1 MTNDL
6 FCAFVIGA
14 TAVVLDD
21 EMRPLALT
29 DRQLDL
35 LKRAV
40 AALPEQLRQQFVADV
55 AARLGSAPGNHAL
68 RRAINT
74 CFARLTARG
83 AQKET
88 NPCDTD
94 MMTTIS

>member
-1 MTNDL
+1 ML
-6 FCAFVIGA
+6 AVVIGA
-14 TAVVLDD
+14 TAVVLGD

-29 DRQLDL
+29 DKQLDL
-35 LKRAV
+35 LTRAV
-40 AALPEQLRQQFVADV
+40 AGLPEQQRHQFVADV

-74 CFARLTARG
+74 CLARLTARG
-83 AQKET
+83 VQKET

-94 MMTTIS
+94 MMTTTS